1 MLIFEEKM
9 SLVNLCTA
17 FDSIAIRDPMEEL
30 IDEVFRPDSKWE
42 EIYGHASRIPHFD
55 NKRVIERL
63 RAFAEKSQK
72 PTEVIKPLRIFAALL
87 DQLEKKS
94 LPKDKAEL
102 HLNLRKSCCDLM
114 RKLELDD
121 FFRVK
126 LLFQQHKL
134 SHPNADSKSPAWA
147 EQLEGPERALFLELL
162 SKNCLP
168 ENIRQTFV
176 DHFVSD
182 DASEEGLSLA
192 VELAKSL
199 HPAESRQLVKRL
211 LSKNSDRCTALFVKT
226 VRPLTFPDEV
236 RNRLFVCLLGGET
249 APALLVAVQIAE
261 RLYHST
267 VLDILNRVEAHKA
280 KPEAKGILKELFKS
294 TWLHNP
300 ATVPDQS
307 EELKGKVVE
316 LSKTLGVD
324 LPSSKSY
331 DQTADL
337 IKPKITFKRTLPERL
352 LAISSAKLYL

>member
-1 MLIFEEKM
+1 M

-17 FDSIAIRDPMEEL
+17 FDSIAISDLMEEL
-30 IDEVFRPDSKWE
+30 IDKVFRPGSKWE

-63 RAFAEKSQK
+63 KAFAEKSQK
-72 PTEVIKPLRIFAALL
+72 PTEVIQPLRIFAALL
-87 DQLEKKS
+87 DQLEKKPQ
-94 LPKDKAEL
+94 PKDKAEL

-147 EQLEGPERALFLELL
+147 EELEGPERALFLELL
-162 SKNCLP
+162 SKNSLP
-168 ENIRQTFV
+168 ESIRQTFV
-176 DHFVSD
+176 DHFVRK

-199 HPAESRQLVKRL
+199 HPAESRLLVKRL

-280 KPEAKGILKELFKS
+280 EPEAKGILKELFRS

-300 ATVPDQS
+300 ATDADQTK
-307 EELKGKVVE
+307 ELKDRVVE
-316 LSKTLGVD
+316 VSKALGIVVPIWKKIDQTSDWIKPQIAPTKTLPRRLIAV
-324 LPSSKSY
+324 PSVKM
-331 DQTADL
+331 D
-337 IKPKITFKRTLPERL
+337 I
-352 LAISSAKLYL
+352 